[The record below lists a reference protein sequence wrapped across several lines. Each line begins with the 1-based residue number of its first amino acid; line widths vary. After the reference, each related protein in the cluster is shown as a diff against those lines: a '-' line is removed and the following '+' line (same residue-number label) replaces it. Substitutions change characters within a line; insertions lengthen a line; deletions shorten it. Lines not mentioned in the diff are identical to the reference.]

1 MIGDWTPRVIGYQR
15 GYRVATNHSYAGRIK
30 SSQGSTVNSTDRAP
44 VPAGKSTGQRSNGLP
59 SQVQSRSNCTTTVP
73 GIQVHNRI
81 SGATGSSHPTCSS
94 GRTVRPRNQGIRLHK
109 GKRRLDFRPFSSQR
123 STAHIH
129 ETRGFGYNSS
139 RGCTAITRDSA
150 SSPTRRHGVLG
161 RLHRRNWC

>member
-1 MIGDWTPRVIGYQR
+1 MD
-15 GYRVATNHSYAGRIK
+15 ATCHRL
-30 SSQGSTVNSTDRAP
+30 
-44 VPAGKSTGQRSNGLP
+44 PAWPSGCHQPLIRRKDNKQSRKHCELHGHELRFLQVKSTGQRSNSLP
-59 SQVQSRSNCTTTVP
+59 SQVQSRTNCTTTVP

-81 SGATGSSHPTCSS
+81 SGASGSSHPTCSS
-94 GRTVRPRNQGIRLHK
+94 GRTVRPRNQGIRLKK
-109 GKRRLDFRPFSSQR
+109 GKRRLDSRPFSSQR